1 MNSLLLAAA
10 LIAIATVLVHSI
22 LGEWLIIGRLQAKLL
37 PSVRGSRTI
46 TLRTLRFAWYITTVL
61 GLGIALILLH
71 QAKLAAPDVFVLRC
85 LMLTFFAS
93 FLVALLGS
101 RARHPSWIAFIAMAV
116 LVKLAIP

>member
-46 TLRTLRFAWYITTVL
+46 TLRTLRFAWHITTVL